1 MAIQYL
7 ALSTMIVLYSLMFL
21 GGYVSAAGLGL
32 TCPEWP
38 LCPNGIM
45 PSEEYLIEWVH
56 RLAAA
61 VTGALVVATMV
72 ASYLNRLA
80 DLQIKVT
87 SSLATVFVI
96 TQITLGALVIDLKLH
111 AVLVAIHLGIGILL
125 FSMVL
130 LTTLFAFRIS
140 GMAVVGYAG
149 GGGGGRHGRRGGD
162 GGGGGG
168 DDDDDDD
175 DGGRGG
181 SRSSDGGSRSS
192 SRSSSNDARQVASAR
207 LVEGASLRE

>member
-7 ALSTMIVLYSLMFL
+7 ALATMIVLYSLMFI
-21 GGYVSAAGLGL
+21 GGYISAAGLGL

-45 PSEEYLIEWVH
+45 PSEEYLIEWIH
-56 RLAAA
+56 RLVAAT
-61 VTGALVVATMV
+61 TGALVIATMV
-72 ASYLNRLA
+72 ASIINRNA
-80 DLQIKVT
+80 DLKIKVT

-140 GMAVVGYAG
+140 RVPIE
-149 GGGGGRHGRRGGD
+149 
-162 GGGGGG
+162 
-168 DDDDDDD
+168 
-175 DGGRGG
+175 
-181 SRSSDGGSRSS
+181 SR
-192 SRSSSNDARQVASAR
+192 V
-207 LVEGASLRE
+207 

>member
-1 MAIQYL
+1 
-7 ALSTMIVLYSLMFL
+7 MIVLYSLMFL

-45 PSEEYLIEWVH
+45 PDEDYFIEWMH
-56 RLAAA
+56 RLVAAT
-61 VTGALVVATMV
+61 TGTLVIATMI
-72 ASYLNRLA
+72 ASWLNKNS
-80 DLQIKVT
+80 DNKIKLT

-96 TQITLGALVIDLKLH
+96 TQITLGALVIDMKLH

-140 GMAVVGYAG
+140 KI
-149 GGGGGRHGRRGGD
+149 
-162 GGGGGG
+162 
-168 DDDDDDD
+168 
-175 DGGRGG
+175 
-181 SRSSDGGSRSS
+181 SIQSKI
-192 SRSSSNDARQVASAR
+192 
-207 LVEGASLRE
+207 